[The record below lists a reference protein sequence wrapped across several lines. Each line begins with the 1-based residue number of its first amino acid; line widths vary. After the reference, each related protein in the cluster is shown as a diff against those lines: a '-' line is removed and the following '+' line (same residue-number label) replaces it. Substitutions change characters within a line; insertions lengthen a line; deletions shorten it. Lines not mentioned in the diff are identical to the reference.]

1 MLTVNSTIKEFS
13 AQRLLVRAK
22 VATPIYLNE
31 HKGSALRGAIFNSL
45 RKAGCSQLQLK
56 SCHPCTLVAACPIS
70 FLLATVDEQS
80 RRGIDVPRPFT
91 IQPPLT
97 APNVFQAG
105 ENFEFGLT
113 LFARS
118 VNFLPYLVVAL
129 QDMEKEGLGTKTEQS
144 PGLWRRGVLRVQQ
157 ICAVNPLSGEEQV
170 LFEVGRRAIEPPQ
183 LAVTAATVAE
193 LAEQLQG
200 KTCQLRFNFLT
211 PTRLIHEG
219 RPLDRP
225 QFAVLVHRLIERVN
239 SLSAEYGG
247 ETNLDF
253 AALLQEAQQVK
264 LTECHTRWEGV
275 RGYSHRQ
282 HQNISL
288 GGFIGEAT
296 FTGKLD
302 KLLPLLLWGQLT
314 HVGKDATKGNGWYT
328 LQVKELA
335 EV

>member
-1 MLTVNSTIKEFS
+1 MLTANSTIKEFS

-45 RKAGCSQLQLK
+45 RKVGCSEPQLK

-80 RRGIDVPRPFT
+80 RRGVDVPRPFT
-91 IQPPLT
+91 IQPPLAT
-97 APNVFQAG
+97 PNVFQAG
-105 ENFEFGLT
+105 DSFDFGLT

-129 QDMEKEGLGTKTEQS
+129 QEMEKEGLGTKTEQ
-144 PGLWRRGVLRVQQ
+144 GQWRRGVLRIHQ
-157 ICAVNPLSGEEQV
+157 ICAVNPLSGEEQI
-170 LFEVGRRAIEPPQ
+170 LFEVGKRAIEPPQ
-183 LAVTAATVAE
+183 LAVTTATIAA

-200 KTCQLRFNFLT
+200 KTCQMRFNFLT

-219 RPLDRP
+219 RPLARP
-225 QFAVLVHRLIERVN
+225 EFPVLVHRLIERVS

-253 AALLQEAQQVK
+253 AGVMQEAQQIK
-264 LTECHTRWEGV
+264 LVDCRTRWEEV

-288 GGFIGEAT
+288 GGFTGEAT
-296 FTGKLD
+296 FVGKLD

-328 LQVKELA
+328 LEVKELA
-335 EV
+335 EI